1 MKLCTNGV
9 IMVKEIQ
16 MDPDDIIEYVRNNV
30 KVDDIF
36 ELSYNRVFAPGTVLG
51 LTPEDEETGE
61 GLILSLQLNG
71 ELLNQAVDIDLH
83 KVKDEI
89 IEFRHMPGGDEDK
102 LIIVEAT
109 LWIQPFIFYNFFYSS
124 PISFNKYK

>member
-1 MKLCTNGV
+1 MILCTKGV
-9 IMVKEIQ
+9 NMVKEIL

-61 GLILSLQLNG
+61 LYSKVTDINTG
-71 ELLNQAVDIDLH
+71 ESRIR
-83 KVKDEI
+83 KCEYT
-89 IEFRHMPGGDEDK
+89 DED
-102 LIIVEAT
+102 
-109 LWIQPFIFYNFFYSS
+109 
-124 PISFNKYK
+124 

>member
-1 MKLCTNGV
+1 
-9 IMVKEIQ
+9 MVEEIL

-71 ELLNQAVDIDLH
+71 EL
-83 KVKDEI
+83 
-89 IEFRHMPGGDEDK
+89 
-102 LIIVEAT
+102 
-109 LWIQPFIFYNFFYSS
+109 
-124 PISFNKYK
+124 